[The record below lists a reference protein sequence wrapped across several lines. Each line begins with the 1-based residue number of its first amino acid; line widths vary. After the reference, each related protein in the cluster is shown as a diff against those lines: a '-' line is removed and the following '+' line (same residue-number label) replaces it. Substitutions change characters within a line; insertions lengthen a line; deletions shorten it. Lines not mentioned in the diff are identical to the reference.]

1 MTTSSTEQHGGSEYP
16 RSPAETNQAKA
27 ARRGWWRPVVLLA
40 GVIALLVLAKV
51 LGVGERLSDLRDW
64 IESLGAMGPIVFI
77 VLYAVATV
85 AALPGSALTVAAGAL
100 FGSVL
105 GVICVSIASTLGASL
120 CFLIAR
126 YFARDAVARW
136 LTSKE
141 KFRRLDEL
149 TERHG
154 AIIVALTRLV
164 PLFPFNLLNYG
175 LGLTRV
181 RFWTYVFW
189 SWLCML
195 PGTVLYVVGSD
206 AVVKGIS
213 EGRVPWVLIAVLVVV
228 IAGLTILIRTARR
241 RLDSGPSPADT
252 RSPSESDAAREATG

>member
-1 MTTSSTEQHGGSEYP
+1 MTTTSAEQHVSSEKSS
-16 RSPAETNQAKA
+16 SPDETNQAKA

-40 GVIALLVLAKV
+40 AVIALLVLAKV
-51 LGVGERLSDLRDW
+51 LGLGQRLSDLRDW
-64 IESLGAMGPIVFI
+64 IESLGAMGPVVFV
-77 VLYAVATV
+77 VLYVVATV

-100 FGSVL
+100 FGSAL

-136 LTSKE
+136 LMSKE

-181 RFWTYVFW
+181 RFRTYVFW

-213 EGRVPWVLIAVLVVV
+213 EGRVPWVLVAVLVVV
-228 IAGLTILIRTARR
+228 IAGLTILVSTARR
-241 RLDSGPSPADT
+241 RLNSGSDGADRT
-252 RSPSESDAAREATG
+252 SLETDAPREATR